1 MYKKSS
7 NVPGEDPQ
15 KCFTRNL
22 FWRFLFFVNLQAGG
36 WIVIKIALCCNFLKK
51 PEVILRTTLSSCT
64 LTMFLHLCLSIKNA
78 YFPPNMYISFTSLFL
93 WPCFWGKQIGLSQWQ
108 VWLESQVG
116 SKNCLQGHLN
126 MKTPLKSSVWY
137 SDAKRV

>member
-108 VWLESQVG
+108 VWLE
-116 SKNCLQGHLN
+116 LTRDHLEV
-126 MKTPLKSSVWY
+126 TG
-137 SDAKRV
+137 RVQELFTRALEQENTFKK

>member
-108 VWLESQVG
+108 VWLE
-116 SKNCLQGHLN
+116 LTRDHLEV
-126 MKTPLKSSVWY
+126 TG
-137 SDAKRV
+137 RVQELFTRALEHESTFKK

>member
-22 FWRFLFFVNLQAGG
+22 FWRFLFFINLQAGG

-108 VWLESQVG
+108 VWLE
-116 SKNCLQGHLN
+116 LTRDHLEV
-126 MKTPLKSSVWY
+126 TG
-137 SDAKRV
+137 RVQELFTRALEHENTFKK